1 LAGAKKPYGFLR
13 MPVMATYRCGV
24 RAEQIA
30 EEFPVVA
37 LDSDALDAV
46 RLLATRRLPGLVV
59 TDSAGTPVTILPAS
73 QVVRLLVPAYI
84 QEDPSLAGVL
94 SESIADRIADKLG
107 GKSVAAV
114 LPKPPPEMA
123 TVKADDTIIEVAAIM
138 ARNRSPLVAVMSG
151 EGIVGVITAPRLLE
165 VALGSH

>member
-1 LAGAKKPYGFLR
+1 
-13 MPVMATYRCGV
+13 MATYRCGV

-37 LDSDALDAV
+37 MDSNALDAV

-59 TDSAGTPVTILPAS
+59 TDRAGTPVTILPAS
-73 QVVRLLVPAYI
+73 QVVRLLVPVYV

-107 GKSVAAV
+107 GKSVEAV
-114 LPKPPPEMA
+114 LPKPLPDMA
-123 TVKADDTIIEVAAIM
+123 TVTAHDTLVEVAAIM
-138 ARNRSPLVAVMSG
+138 ARNRLPLVAVMSDARL
-151 EGIVGVITAPRLLE
+151 VGVITAARLLE